1 MDPEYGSYEE
11 LEKKYSF
18 EIKNNEIGGYKPFI
32 HVFED
37 RKSGI

>member
-1 MDPEYGSYEE
+1 MQPEFGSYEE

-18 EIKNNEIGGYKPFI
+18 EITNNEIGGDKPFL